1 MIVHFRQDVASKDKM
16 ILGCQSYNRNMKN
29 KVKYIIK
36 FLLFTLL
43 FFVLSRAGINGIIYP
58 FAFSM
63 LFALAWANQKVWL
76 LIPAYIIG
84 SIANNYAFEGIISVL
99 VTVSMLALPYYIHI
113 SVKKPMSKLELFA
126 FCGIS
131 QTAWIVFSIL
141 GGMEIYVVIL
151 SIIVGLVFLFLA
163 LYIFEPLIS
172 RGFSYKLTL
181 PELIAGGVILL
192 SIASGL
198 ESCNLYGFS
207 FFKLFVSFLL
217 LTLSHTSSGGR
228 TVIFA
233 GLMGLGA
240 LMGSG
245 NPIYMA
251 PLIIWAIAIISFKF
265 INRFLPA
272 IGLVLSEVLITFY
285 FDLYYGFTI
294 ASFMPV
300 VISSVVFLLLPN
312 AFYDS
317 LSLLLSTEKEKS
329 AVISMLNRN
338 RDILQRRLSRLSEV
352 FYDMNAVFRSL
363 IKKNVGEE
371 EVKDMLYEELKS
383 SICKNCPEHK
393 HCHRTFSE
401 DTKSV
406 FKNLVTVAFERGRI
420 TLLDIPSY
428 LASRCGQTAR
438 LIAEVNTLT
447 KQYKSYSQLVGNVD
461 NSKLLISDQL
471 EGISGLMKTL
481 SCEVDTMISMDST
494 REKRLLDELSSNNII
509 CSDAVVYERDA
520 KTMMATLVVREEDAN
535 KLKLQG
541 ITSKIC
547 NNKMAIYDVYPT
559 ERAGFVSVNL
569 KTAPRFDCVFGLAS
583 MSKGRGGDVSGDRHT
598 IERLDGDRFIF
609 AICDGMGSGE
619 EAGKKAETTIGLIE
633 NFYKAGFESEIIL
646 SSVNKLMNLEGDEI
660 FSSID
665 ICIVDL
671 KDGTSDF
678 IKMGA
683 STSYIRGEEGCKL
696 IECSSLPAGII
707 EDAKANIKKVV
718 LNEKDFIIIC
728 SDGINDSFG
737 SDGDFRDFILTIKG
751 ASPQEYADQ
760 ILQRALLSNNG
771 YAVDDM
777 TVIVVKII

>member
-163 LYIFEPLIS
+163 LSIFEPLIS

-245 NPIYMA
+245 NPMYMA

-406 FKNLVTVAFERGRI
+406 FKNLVTVAFERRF
-420 TLLDIPSY
+420 
-428 LASRCGQTAR
+428 SR
-438 LIAEVNTLT
+438 
-447 KQYKSYSQLVGNVD
+447 
-461 NSKLLISDQL
+461 
-471 EGISGLMKTL
+471 
-481 SCEVDTMISMDST
+481 
-494 REKRLLDELSSNNII
+494 
-509 CSDAVVYERDA
+509 
-520 KTMMATLVVREEDAN
+520 
-535 KLKLQG
+535 
-541 ITSKIC
+541 
-547 NNKMAIYDVYPT
+547 
-559 ERAGFVSVNL
+559 
-569 KTAPRFDCVFGLAS
+569 
-583 MSKGRGGDVSGDRHT
+583 
-598 IERLDGDRFIF
+598 
-609 AICDGMGSGE
+609 
-619 EAGKKAETTIGLIE
+619 
-633 NFYKAGFESEIIL
+633 
-646 SSVNKLMNLEGDEI
+646 
-660 FSSID
+660 
-665 ICIVDL
+665 
-671 KDGTSDF
+671 
-678 IKMGA
+678 
-683 STSYIRGEEGCKL
+683 
-696 IECSSLPAGII
+696 SL
-707 EDAKANIKKVV
+707 
-718 LNEKDFIIIC
+718 
-728 SDGINDSFG
+728 
-737 SDGDFRDFILTIKG
+737 
-751 ASPQEYADQ
+751 
-760 ILQRALLSNNG
+760 
-771 YAVDDM
+771 
-777 TVIVVKII
+777 